1 MPIVIRMPSIR
12 EWEEREGV
20 ECTRF
25 YRKYVGPTNIC
36 NTEES
41 NL

>member
-1 MPIVIRMPSIR
+1 MLIVIRMPSIR

-20 ECTRF
+20 ECTRL
-25 YRKYVGPTNIC
+25 YTNIC

>member
-25 YRKYVGPTNIC
+25 YLKYVGLMRFPATAAPTN
-36 NTEES
+36 
-41 NL
+41 